1 MTAALQTLR
10 TWLLLVVLSFA
21 IALLVDRLVFG
32 FDAPGLF
39 A

>member
-10 TWLLLVVLSFA
+10 TWLLLVVLSIA

-32 FDAPGLF
+32 FNAPGLF

>member
-1 MTAALQTLR
+1 VSAALQTLR
-10 TWLLLVVLSFA
+10 AWLLLVAVSFA

-32 FDAPGLF
+32 LNAPGLF